1 MLRWM
6 KRWRASILIDSS
18 SSSSSSA
25 AAAVAVVV
33 VVVEE
38 DDDVELMGRVLR
50 GFGLGKNEE
59 RCGDGGIGWSCLGI
73 RWGGGEIEIEQKDA
87 IDGGKVSWVLQ
98 LEM

>member
-18 SSSSSSA
+18 SSSSSFAA
-25 AAAVAVVV
+25 AAAVAVV

-38 DDDVELMGRVLR
+38 DDDVELMGRVLGGLEKR
-50 GFGLGKNEE
+50 GLGLGKNEE

-73 RWGGGEIEIEQKDA
+73 R
-87 IDGGKVSWVLQ
+87 
-98 LEM
+98 